1 MWFAILCYF
10 IVEFALSRWKTFRWS
25 EIMLQPGNLGCFS
38 PRSPVQPFFT
48 LVHHHHLRSPPRR
61 PPRQD
66 FVLNIQISFFLIFF
80 FVFVLTWR
88 INHLDPSWTI
98 NLPFYITAPSA
109 VLHKDMKR
117 TSQSAG
123 PEPRL
128 VTEYKRR
135 EKGSFYLFALP
146 ILNSSKFQCDN
157 KTVLIT

>member
-48 LVHHHHLRSPPRR
+48 LVHHHHLCSPPRR

-66 FVLNIQISFFLIFF
+66 FVLNIQIFFLIFF
-80 FVFVLTWR
+80 FLFVLTWR

-98 NLPFYITAPSA
+98 NLPFILQPQVQYFIKTWKGHPSQQDPSPGLSLSIKGERRGVFISLPCQFLI
-109 VLHKDMKR
+109 VL
-117 TSQSAG
+117 SFS
-123 PEPRL
+123 
-128 VTEYKRR
+128 VTIKQ
-135 EKGSFYLFALP
+135 FW
-146 ILNSSKFQCDN
+146 
-157 KTVLIT
+157 